1 MTRRRTP
8 SCGQARAHLR
18 PTMKARVNLSPIP
31 MQLADFTDF
40 LAAARAQPEP
50 QRLLFVFAVAELPQA
65 HTPGQA
71 RRFHE
76 GRGGALAPVMCVDK
90 AVDELEGFAALA
102 DESRATG
109 QPWDMVFVAALAG
122 EPGAAPQPASVERG
136 LRMMVDAVHRGAV
149 ERLLAFDPQGD
160 AVRFS

>member
-1 MTRRRTP
+1 
-8 SCGQARAHLR
+8 
-18 PTMKARVNLSPIP
+18 

-40 LAAARAQPEP
+40 LAAARTQPEA

-71 RRFHE
+71 RRFRE
-76 GRGGALAPVMCVDK
+76 GCGGALAPVMCVDK
-90 AVDELEGFAALA
+90 GLDELDDFAALA
-102 DESRATG
+102 AESRATG

-122 EPGAAPQPASVERG
+122 GQGAAPPPADVDPG

-149 ERLLAFDPQGD
+149 ERFLAFDPRGD
-160 AVRFS
+160 AVRFA

>member
-1 MTRRRTP
+1 M
-8 SCGQARAHLR
+8 
-18 PTMKARVNLSPIP
+18 ARVNLSPIP
-31 MQLADFTDF
+31 LQLADFTDF

-90 AVDELEGFAALA
+90 AVDELAGFADLA

>member
-1 MTRRRTP
+1 
-8 SCGQARAHLR
+8 
-18 PTMKARVNLSPIP
+18 MKTRVNLFPIP
-31 MQLADFTDF
+31 MQLADFSDF
-40 LAAARAQPEP
+40 LAAARVQPEP

-90 AVDELEGFAALA
+90 AVDELAGFAALA

>member
-1 MTRRRTP
+1 MKTR
-8 SCGQARAHLR
+8 A
-18 PTMKARVNLSPIP
+18 NLFPIP
-31 MQLADFTDF
+31 MQLADFSDF

-50 QRLLFVFAVAELPQA
+50 QRLLFLFAVAELPQA

-71 RRFHE
+71 RRFRE
-76 GRGGALAPVMCVDK
+76 ARGGALAPVMCIDK

-102 DESRATG
+102 DEAHATG

-122 EPGAAPQPASVERG
+122 ERGAAPQPAGIERG

-149 ERLLAFDPQGD
+149 ERFLAFDPQGD